1 MVIFIVL
8 CCVLTS
14 CAGVNAQVEW
24 VKYIAVP
31 DLVSNTTSLIDS
43 NSQKIIV
50 YVRTQDEDYIE
61 DHVFQINEQGVLGG
75 KLKTGLIGSPVIK
88 SALLNNGGMVLLK
101 FSLADTPIDYY
112 IEKVNA
118 NNKVEWSKLFKGNG
132 NLFIANDI
140 IETGRGDFLVC
151 GYMLSLNDT
160 YEIFLHRIDKNGNLI
175 WQKSFGNI
183 NENIKAYKVKQTE
196 DLGCVLVGEII
207 NDDKEKLFVQKVNN
221 KGGKQWQ
228 TIISNQK
235 EEINDICVLENST
248 YIATSIENTN
258 GTYDCKLTK
267 IDEKGSVIWARRFG
281 GEKNDYCVNVKGD
294 GDNIVLLVSS
304 YSSDGD
310 FKKSY
315 GNGDAWVIVI
325 NQDGKKVWQKCIG
338 GSNEEIGQGI
348 CVTNNGY
355 IIGGVTYSKDGDMK
369 HNTKEPGYFLLKLSS
384 NLER

>member
-61 DHVFQINEQGVLGG
+61 ESCFQINEQGVLGG

-118 NNKVEWSKLFKGNG
+118 NNKVELSKLFKGNG
-132 NLFIANDI
+132 NLLIANDI

-175 WQKSFGNI
+175 WQKSFSNI
-183 NENIKAYKVKQTE
+183 NENIKAYKIKQTE
-196 DLGCVLVGEII
+196 DLGCILVGKAF
-207 NDDKEKLFVQKVNN
+207 DDDGEDLFVLKVD
-221 KGGKQWQ
+221 KQGIKQWEK
-228 TIISNQK
+228 TISNQK
-235 EEINDICVLENST
+235 EEINDVCILDNSI
-248 YIATSIENTN
+248 YIATSIENTD

-267 IDEKGSVIWARRFG
+267 IDHKGSVMWVKKFEG
-281 GEKNDYCVNVKGD
+281 QEDDYCVNVKSD
-294 GDNIVLLVSS
+294 GDNVVLLVTS
-304 YSSDGD
+304 YSNDGD

-315 GNGDAWVIVI
+315 GEGDVWVIVI

-348 CVTNNGY
+348 SVANDGY
-355 IIGGVTYSKDGDMK
+355 IIGGITHSTDGDMK
-369 HNTKEPGYFLLKLSS
+369 DNKDETGYFLLKLSK
-384 NLER
+384 R